1 MQNKVR
7 EPYVQNVKC
16 AKLGCNKKYDKK
28 CQNKFDENLKKR
40 FSNTSKLFN
49 HDINKCI
56 VLLQNVFTYL
66 NIWMMKRH
74 YL

>member
-16 AKLGCNKKYDKK
+16 AELGCDKKSDKK
-28 CQNKFDENLKKR
+28 CRNKFDENLKKR
-40 FSNTSKLFN
+40 FSNICKLFN
-49 HDINKCI
+49 HDINKCN
-56 VLLQNVFTYL
+56 VLLQNVFTHV
-66 NIWMMKRH
+66 NIWKMKRH

>member
-40 FSNTSKLFN
+40 FSNTCKLFN

-56 VLLQNVFTYL
+56 VLLQNVFTHV

>member
-40 FSNTSKLFN
+40 FSNT
-49 HDINKCI
+49 
-56 VLLQNVFTYL
+56 
-66 NIWMMKRH
+66 
-74 YL
+74 